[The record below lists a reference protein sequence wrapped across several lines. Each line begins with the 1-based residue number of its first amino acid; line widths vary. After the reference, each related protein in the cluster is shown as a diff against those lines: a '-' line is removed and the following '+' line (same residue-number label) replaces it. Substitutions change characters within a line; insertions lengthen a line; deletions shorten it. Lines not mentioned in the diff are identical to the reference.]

1 MGLIAGWCLR
11 YRWIVVGAWLIV
23 LVAGGV
29 LAGHEGARYHQTFG
43 VAGTDSQL
51 ATDALA
57 NVVPGGLP
65 DAEMIVVRAREG
77 DINAPAVRQRIAAM
91 TARVARLPGVAT
103 AIDPYGPAG
112 GLLLGVEPVARDGR
126 AAIVGVVMKGAATTP
141 DLAAVRRLI
150 ATARAYDGP
159 DLQVEMSGPGTTIIV
174 QGNISTT
181 PIALAV
187 VAATIILCLVVRAPG
202 GVAVCALVAGATA
215 AGVQAGVT
223 LLSHRVEV
231 SPLAP
236 LLAVM
241 IAVGTSLGAAVV
253 VVHRCQ
259 AGMRAGRRPLDAVAA
274 SMAQPGRAL
283 VWGGLGLAVVML
295 GTSALH
301 ASVLAGL
308 APAAF
313 VAAAVASL
321 AIATLLPATLAVAGR
336 GLLVWTERTQLR
348 ATGRGLPVR
357 PGLRSAWAG
366 LVGRFPGMLAAA
378 AVLLLAALALPIIGL
393 RLGGGDGGVDPTSVT
408 TRRAYDIISDDYIA
422 GLNGPVLVAVSNLP
436 VSNLPASGLPAANPP
451 AANPPAADPAVLA
464 TLLDRLGTTPGVV
477 RAFQVL
483 QNPATRSALIEVL
496 PQAEPRSAQA
506 SDLVRR
512 LRTRAVP
519 AAVAGTTVR
528 VHIGGQTALFDD
540 MATRFTRVLPAF
552 AALELVVLGV
562 TVLASVRRVGP
573 TAAIVGASALTTAA
587 SLGAITFVFCDG
599 RLAGLLGVR
608 GGPIE
613 PFVLGL
619 ILILSFG
626 LAIGMHLT
634 LLRRLR
640 DPQEQPPDGG
650 DPATAIRSGHAD
662 VGHVVVATSLILI
675 AVFAGLACQQVRTMK
690 LLGLGLAVGVA
701 LDALVLRVLLLPAL
715 VHLTRDTTGR
725 RPVAGPAAGRSTA
738 PGSEGAPQPA
748 DRAAAPSGTHGM
760 PAPRTAR
767 PGTASAD
774 STGTD
779 APPGPGVPVGVAA
792 GGGSGSPA
800 ESARAEDTVPTR
812 LRTRGR
818 APRAAVGAVAG
829 REVDAAARLPGGRGV
844 AGPATG
850 PTATAPWS
858 WFEPHRPANP
868 GPD

>member
-11 YRWIVVGAWLIV
+11 YRWIVVGTWLIV

-29 LAGHEGARYHQTFG
+29 LAGHEGARYHQAFG

-57 NVVPGGLP
+57 TVVPGGLP
-65 DAEMIVVRAREG
+65 DAEMIVVRARDG
-77 DINAPAVRQRIAAM
+77 DVNAPAVRQRIAAM

-126 AAIVGVVMKGAATTP
+126 TAIVGVVMKGAATSP

-150 ATARAYDGP
+150 TTARAYDGP
-159 DLQVEMSGPGTTIIV
+159 DIQVEMSGIGTTMIV
-174 QGNISTT
+174 QGDISMT

-202 GVAVCALVAGATA
+202 GIAVCALVAAATA

-223 LLSHRVEV
+223 LLSRRVDV

-241 IAVGTSLGAAVV
+241 IAVGVSLGAAVV
-253 VVHRCQ
+253 AVHRCQ

-274 SMAQPGRAL
+274 SMAQAGRAL
-283 VWGGLGLAVVML
+283 AWGSLGLAVVML

-321 AIATLLPATLAVAGR
+321 AIATLMPATLAVADR
-336 GLLVWTERTQLR
+336 ALLVWTERTQLR

-378 AVLLLAALALPIIGL
+378 AVLLLAVLALPIIGL
-393 RLGGGDGGVDPTSVT
+393 RLGGGDGGVDPTSTT
-408 TRRAYDIISDDYIA
+408 TRRAYDIISDDYVA

-436 VSNLPASGLPAANPP
+436 TANPPVSNPP
-451 AANPPAADPAVLA
+451 AANPAVLA

-496 PQAEPRSAQA
+496 PQAEPRSVQA

-512 LRTRAVP
+512 LRTRTVP
-519 AAVAGTTVR
+519 AVVAGTTVR

-540 MATRFTRVLPAF
+540 MAARFTRVLPAF

-562 TVLASVRRVGP
+562 SVLASVRRVGP
-573 TAAIVGASALTTAA
+573 TLAIVSASALTTAA
-587 SLGAITFVFCDG
+587 ALGAITFVFCDG
-599 RLAGLLGVR
+599 HLAGLLGVR
-608 GGPIE
+608 AGPIE

-619 ILILSFG
+619 ILIVSFG

-640 DPQEQPPDGG
+640 DPQERPPDGE

-662 VGHVVVATSLILI
+662 VGHVVVATSLIVI

-715 VHLTRDTTGR
+715 VHLTRDAADR
-725 RPVAGPAAGRSTA
+725 RPLAGP
-738 PGSEGAPQPA
+738 
-748 DRAAAPSGTHGM
+748 
-760 PAPRTAR
+760 
-767 PGTASAD
+767 
-774 STGTD
+774 
-779 APPGPGVPVGVAA
+779 V
-792 GGGSGSPA
+792 SPA
-800 ESARAEDTVPTR
+800 GPARAEDTVPTR
-812 LRTRGR
+812 LSTRRR

-829 REVDAAARLPGGRGV
+829 REPDAAARLPGGRGP
-844 AGPATG
+844 AGPAIG
-850 PTATAPWS
+850 PTVTAPWS
-858 WFEPHRPANP
+858 WFEPHRPGNP
-868 GPD
+868 RPD